1 MIAVAQPASGGE
13 GRGQNRSNLKTAM
26 IAFAVALGM
35 LGLGYASVP
44 LYRMFCQVTGLG
56 GTTQRVDAAQASTIA
71 VSDET
76 ISIRFDANTAPGLP
90 WDFRPER
97 PTTTV
102 QIGERQLATYLAK
115 NTSGKP
121 ITGIASFNVTPSQAG
136 KYFDKVQCFCF
147 NEQTLQPGQEVRM
160 PVLFYVDP
168 AILDDPDA
176 SDIEQI
182 TLSYTFY
189 ESSKS

>member
-1 MIAVAQPASGGE
+1 MSAAVQAAPGG
-13 GRGQNRSNLKTAM
+13 QSRSNLKVAM
-26 IAFAVALGM
+26 IALAVALGM

-56 GTTQRVDAAQASTIA
+56 GTTQRVDALQASMVA
-71 VSDET
+71 VSAQT
-76 ISIRFDANTAPGLP
+76 ISVRFDANTAPGLP
-90 WDFRPER
+90 WDFRPEK

-102 QIGERQLATYLAK
+102 QIGERQMATYLAK
-115 NTSGKP
+115 NTSGQP
-121 ITGIASFNVTPSQAG
+121 ITGIASYNVTPVQAG

-160 PVLFYVDP
+160 PVLFYV
-168 AILDDPDA
+168 
-176 SDIEQI
+176 EQI

-189 ESSKS
+189 ESTKS